1 LLERWDWWSPKKI
14 ELFCFRLGIFVWWVD
29 GGLLMPGDG
38 FPGEGFLEDRW
49 SLLPIL
55 MSLIA
60 FDISLVRLFSSFGL
74 LFDLL
79 ELCSRV

>member
-1 LLERWDWWSPKKI
+1 
-14 ELFCFRLGIFVWWVD
+14 
-29 GGLLMPGDG
+29 MPGDG
-38 FPGEGFLEDRW
+38 LPGEGFLEDRW